1 MRILVLVPYTSTH
14 PYERAMRA
22 SLEAYMATRHELLPY
37 FIQLRDQAE
46 PIVINGF
53 DMWLRG
59 EESIAP
65 GVLIKT
71 IRALEYCFET
81 GVEFDWIVRAN
92 ISTAINFARFPYD
105 ELAAVGCEYAG
116 SRIGFVNDIPF
127 VSGTDITLS
136 RRGAQ
141 LILQNKDTFDYS
153 VNDSMDTHRN
163 DDVAI
168 AQLFNRLGVRP
179 YLIKNSR
186 REMYGVPYGEYRNEE
201 ISYAEVTPG
210 MVVGGYAYRHR
221 TDDRDADARQL
232 ATIISTFDQ

>member
-1 MRILVLVPYTSTH
+1 MRILVLVPYTSAH

-37 FIQLRDQAE
+37 FIQLRDQVE
-46 PIVINGF
+46 PIVINGS

-59 EESIAP
+59 EETIAP

-71 IRALEYCFET
+71 ICALEYCFES
-81 GVEFDWIVRAN
+81 GVEFDWVVRAN
-92 ISTAINFARFPYD
+92 ISTAINFARFPYG

-136 RRGAQ
+136 RRCAQ
-141 LILQNKDTFDYS
+141 LLLQNRHALDYS
-153 VNDSMDTHRN
+153 LI

-186 REMYGVPYGEYRNEE
+186 REMHGAPYGEYRNEDV
-201 ISYAEVTPG
+201 SYAEVTPG
-210 MVVGGYAYRHR
+210 MVAGGYTYRHR

-232 ATIISTFDQ
+232 ATVISTFEQ